1 MLKLCNKDAL
11 AYPFEGS
18 PDTVPPLFS
27 MLDSS
32 EPPHWSSELAREPL
46 PPQACSLGAGLEG
59 TKIFLQATN
68 VKGGSGLKKLS
79 QGAVPS
85 ASGLGDGNLGLYVSC
100 PHMTLYFVQHQ

>member
-1 MLKLCNKDAL
+1 MISQVPEMLKLCNKDAL

-32 EPPHWSSELAREPL
+32 QPPHWSSELAREPL

-79 QGAVPS
+79 QGQCPLCLAWEMGTWAFTSPVP
-85 ASGLGDGNLGLYVSC
+85 
-100 PHMTLYFVQHQ
+100 T